1 MILLL
6 DIGNT
11 RIKWRLSTAQAVLEQ
26 GAYLR
31 ESEPAL
37 PELTTAVAPQ
47 QVWVASVAGDTFEQ
61 ALAAQ
66 TRARWA
72 VEPWF
77 ARSSASA
84 AGLTNSYAE
93 PERMGVDR
101 WLAMLA
107 AWRQASGAVCVV
119 QAGSAL
125 TIDFVAA
132 SGEHCGGYIL
142 PGLDSMQRA
151 LLNDTDRV
159 RFASATAQTLEPGR
173 STADAVHR
181 GLLLSQVGAVALALE
196 RMAHTGAVVFA
207 GGNGESLA
215 AALDREDAVLVP
227 ALVLDGLHLLAVAEG
242 RLSEVPT

>member
-11 RIKWRLSTAQAVLEQ
+11 RIKWQLRNEQAVLEQ

-31 ESEPAL
+31 EREPVL
-37 PELTTAVAPQ
+37 PDLTTAVVPL
-47 QVWVASVAGDTFEQ
+47 QVWVSSVAGDAFEV

-66 TRARWA
+66 TQARWSLQ
-72 VEPWF
+72 PWF
-77 ARSSASA
+77 ARASASA
-84 AGLTNSYAE
+84 AGITNSYAE

-107 AWRQASGAVCVV
+107 AWQQAAGAVCVV

-125 TIDFVAA
+125 TIDFVAS

-151 LLNDTDRV
+151 LLNDTARV
-159 RFASATAQTLEPGR
+159 RFPSANTQSLEPGR
-173 STADAVHR
+173 STAEAVHR
-181 GLLLSQVGAVALALE
+181 GILLSQVGAVAVALE
-196 RMAHTGAVVFA
+196 RMAHTDAVYFA

-215 AALDREDAVLVP
+215 RALNREGAVFAP
-227 ALVLDGLHLLAVAEG
+227 ALVLDGLQLLAAAEG
-242 RLSEVPT
+242 RLSVVPA